1 MFISAATSKWKKNK
15 VYDPFFK
22 SFDTEMKS
30 LESVRNGSTNL
41 QMPPLDRK
49 KMEERYIDWRYT

>member
-30 LESVRNGSTNL
+30 L
-41 QMPPLDRK
+41 QMPPCTTRTRAK
-49 KMEERYIDWRYT
+49 